1 MKKLLFTLLIL
12 TLLTTTFFYYEG
24 KAFDQYVAQS
34 TKSAQMNIPINPNA
48 PVISTGQIQIN
59 APLSAV
65 WETLTNINNWPAW
78 QKNITETVVHGNI
91 QEGTAFDWK
100 AGGLSFKSKIHTS
113 IPQSGFGW
121 TGTTFGASAIHNW
134 TFEARGN
141 TTIVKVQESLQ
152 GVFPKLFRGSFQ
164 KNLNAGVVTS
174 LKELKAAAEAK

>member
-1 MKKLLFTLLIL
+1 MESL
-12 TLLTTTFFYYEG
+12 T
-24 KAFDQYVAQS
+24 S
-34 TKSAQMNIPINPNA
+34 
-48 PVISTGQIQIN
+48 
-59 APLSAV
+59 
-65 WETLTNINNWPAW
+65 INNWPAW

-121 TGTTFGASAIHNW
+121 TGTTFGASAIYNW
-134 TFEARGN
+134 TFEAKGN

-164 KNLNAGVVTS
+164 KNLDSSCTMAYLGFAYVLGPNYNAGFEKITINGPTIVT
-174 LKELKAAAEAK
+174 LIVLLILANRKDRPCRYIKARPNYFD

>member
-1 MKKLLFTLLIL
+1 MKKLLFTLLTLALIL
-12 TLLTTTFFYYEG
+12 TTFFYYER
-24 KAFDQYVAQS
+24 KAFDQYIAQS
-34 TKSAQMNIPINPNA
+34 TKSGQMKIPINPNA

-59 APLSAV
+59 APLSTV

-91 QEGTAFDWK
+91 QQGTAFDWK
-100 AGGLSFKSKIHTS
+100 ADGLSFQSTIHTA
-113 IPQSGFGW
+113 IPQSSFGW

-164 KNLNAGVVTS
+164 KNLNAGVVAS
-174 LKELKAAAEAK
+174 LQELKAAAEVK